1 MLLLATSPLNIIA
14 FSAKYNSFFRLK
26 LTLVFCTNV
35 MVSCLLHIAKEVKE
49 MKTFDKEKV
58 AVEFGAF
65 VREAR
70 ERQGML
76 QADVAEKLGVSR
88 SYYTLI
94 EAGKRD
100 IYFATAVDIC
110 RILRLDFDEFVKR
123 MK

>member
-1 MLLLATSPLNIIA
+1 
-14 FSAKYNSFFRLK
+14 
-26 LTLVFCTNV
+26 
-35 MVSCLLHIAKEVKE
+35 
-49 MKTFDKEKV
+49 MKAFDKEKV

-100 IYFATAVDIC
+100 IYFATAMDIC
-110 RILRLDFDEFVKR
+110 QILKLNINDF
-123 MK
+123 MKYLK

>member
-1 MLLLATSPLNIIA
+1 
-14 FSAKYNSFFRLK
+14 
-26 LTLVFCTNV
+26 
-35 MVSCLLHIAKEVKE
+35 
-49 MKTFDKEKV
+49 MKAFDKEKV

-70 ERQGML
+70 ERQGLL

-100 IYFATAVDIC
+100 IYFATALDIC
-110 RILRLDFDEFVKR
+110 RILKLNFDEFVKH
-123 MK
+123 MI

>member
-1 MLLLATSPLNIIA
+1 
-14 FSAKYNSFFRLK
+14 
-26 LTLVFCTNV
+26 
-35 MVSCLLHIAKEVKE
+35 

-100 IYFATAVDIC
+100 IYFATALDIC
-110 RILRLDFDEFVKR
+110 RILKLNFDEFVKL